1 VHTRGASSSPRV
13 EPPVSPGEIV
23 ADKYRI
29 EQTIGSGGMG
39 VVVAA
44 THLQLNQRVA
54 LKFVRSQSQ
63 SDRVLSERFLR
74 EARASFRLRSEHA
87 VRVLDVGTLPTGV
100 PFMVMELLEGQD
112 LKDVL
117 LARGPLP
124 EADAI
129 EYMLQACVALQEAH
143 AYGIVHR
150 DLKPRNLYLTRR
162 VDGTPCV
169 KVLDFG
175 ISKVPKEDGP
185 DSGGPLTSPE
195 IALGS
200 PRYMAPEQWKAS
212 SAVDARADVYA
223 LGMILYELLTGELPL
238 RDLPLGELL
247 RRMVAGAIPGPREVR
262 PSISDGMN
270 KVVLKALRPHA
281 EERFQ
286 SAQQL
291 ADALRTVRATAEPM
305 RSKLPS
311 SNPLSST
318 AATAV
323 VPRPQLQLAAS
334 QAVPTPQDRPPP
346 SALEPST
353 RREVPG
359 KLGDASERT
368 LTPDEEPVFDE
379 PATLVSSQP
388 KPKPAPSRVAHS
400 ATLQSSTVPP
410 EVEAALA
417 RAQAAKPKVE
427 EVRFDD
433 ATTVDPP
440 RILHQTLPL
449 AAAAPISGSG
459 VSPIAQSVQ
468 GQPASVPQP
477 QLQTV
482 PMAAPPGAALGPPPI
497 SQSQPLMPP
506 QVIQAGIT
514 TLPTSRKRGMPT
526 WAWVLIVLVLG
537 FALGGGLALAFA
549 LKAV

>member
-1 VHTRGASSSPRV
+1 VHTRGASSPGRA

-54 LKFVRSQSQ
+54 LKFVRSHSQ
-63 SDRVLSERFLR
+63 SDRVLGERFLR
-74 EARASFRLRSEHA
+74 EARASFRLRSEHT

-112 LKDVL
+112 LRDVL
-117 LARGPLP
+117 LAKGPLP
-124 EADAI
+124 EADAL
-129 EYMLQACVALQEAH
+129 EYILQACVALQEAH

-162 VDGTPCV
+162 IDGTPCV

-175 ISKVPKEDGP
+175 ISKVPKEDGA
-185 DSGGPLTSPE
+185 DSEGPLTSPE

-262 PSISDGMN
+262 PSISDGIN

-291 ADALRTVRATAEPM
+291 ADALRTVRASTHPM
-305 RSKLPS
+305 RSKVP

-318 AATAV
+318 ANTAV

-334 QAVPTPQDRPPP
+334 QAVPTPQDRPPA
-346 SALEPST
+346 SAFEPPT
-353 RREVPG
+353 RREVPT
-359 KLGDASERT
+359 KIE
-368 LTPDEEPVFDE
+368 DEAPPAFDE

-388 KPKPAPSRVAHS
+388 KPVPPRVAHA

-417 RAQAAKPKVE
+417 RAQAAPKVE

-433 ATTVDPP
+433 QTTVDPP
-440 RILHQTLPL
+440 RVLSQTVPL
-449 AAAAPISGSG
+449 SVPSPVSGSG
-459 VSPIAQSVQ
+459 VSPAAQSVQ
-468 GQPASVPQP
+468 GQPLSVPQP

-482 PMAAPPGAALGPPPI
+482 PMPAPPGAALGPPV
-497 SQSQPLMPP
+497 SQPQPQMPP

-514 TLPTSRKRGMPT
+514 TFPTPRKRGMPT
-526 WAWVLIVLVLG
+526 WAWVVIVLVLG
-537 FALGGGLALAFA
+537 FTLGGGLALAFA